1 MSRLSNLCNS
11 RGSMPRKKYSPF
23 AGSSVCS
30 YCSLTKDETFLVAM
44 FVVSVRRNIFQEIVT
59 GTLSRRCCEGKAKFC
74 ANIRWC
80 PFEGKAS
87 SEDEIV
93 ASSFGLIAIFFRH
106 SPDSQL
112 FQEENF
118 ESRRLPK

>member
-1 MSRLSNLCNS
+1 
-11 RGSMPRKKYSPF
+11 MPRKKYSPF

-44 FVVSVRRNIFQEIVT
+44 FVVSVHRNIFQEIVT
-59 GTLSRRCCEGKAKFC
+59 GKLSRRCCEGKGKFC

-87 SEDEIV
+87 SEDEIM
-93 ASSFGLIAIFFRH
+93 ASSFGLIAIFFCH

-118 ESRRLPK
+118 ESRRFPK

>member
-1 MSRLSNLCNS
+1 MRVKRSFVQIFDGARSKGRL
-11 RGSMPRKKYSPF
+11 
-23 AGSSVCS
+23 
-30 YCSLTKDETFLVAM
+30 
-44 FVVSVRRNIFQEIVT
+44 
-59 GTLSRRCCEGKAKFC
+59 
-74 ANIRWC
+74 
-80 PFEGKAS
+80 S

-118 ESRRLPK
+118 ESRRFPK